1 VKKISSQ
8 LLVQFPLIYS
18 SVISALV
25 KLCSFSY
32 KAIYKKSVCNF
43 KALHGQTWSPRIFI
57 SISLQYPARHSSALC
72 KMKLVIYSICITHNT
87 IQYIPSVIISLTGR
101 AQIRPSTKQASVA
114 STLTKSLSK
123 IGLPLPCQ

>member
-1 VKKISSQ
+1 
-8 LLVQFPLIYS
+8 
-18 SVISALV
+18 
-25 KLCSFSY
+25 
-32 KAIYKKSVCNF
+32 
-43 KALHGQTWSPRIFI
+43 
-57 SISLQYPARHSSALC
+57 
-72 KMKLVIYSICITHNT
+72 MKLVIYSICITHNT